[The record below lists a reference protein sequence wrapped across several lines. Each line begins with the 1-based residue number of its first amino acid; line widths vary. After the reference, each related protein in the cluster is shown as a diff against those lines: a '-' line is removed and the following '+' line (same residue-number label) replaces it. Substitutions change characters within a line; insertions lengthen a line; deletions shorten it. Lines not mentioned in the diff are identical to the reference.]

1 MTNLIIG
8 SFNTK
13 DNAINRNGGIRE
25 DGTDNAKILAQKI
38 KEKNFDILGTQELTI
53 KYTTRLKQL
62 LPHYKFCGDY
72 RYGNML
78 INMPYN
84 ENNQIITKQN
94 ILDTQTIWLPFVAHN
109 LKDLKTSISKTS
121 IMPRIA
127 TIAITEN
134 NDGQKICTINTHL
147 DYQVPSIQIRQL
159 KALSKIVRTYS
170 AQYPI
175 ILTGDFN
182 MELKE
187 EHFNDFVHSMEK
199 ENIKR
204 VEISKN
210 TWYPKEGNGKTEDHI
225 FIPKNWIVEDCGVIQ
240 DEEMGELS
248 DHKAIYVKTIT
259 K

>member
-1 MTNLIIG
+1 MTNLTIG

-13 DNAINRNGGIRE
+13 DNAINRNGGIRN

-53 KYTTRLKQL
+53 KYTTRLEQL
-62 LPHYKFCGDY
+62 LPNYKFCGDY
-72 RYGNML
+72 RYSNAL

-84 ENNQIITKQN
+84 ENNQIMTKQN
-94 ILDTQTIWLPFVAHN
+94 ILSTKTIWLPFIAHN
-109 LKDLKTSISKTS
+109 PKDLKTSISKAS

-127 TIAITEN
+127 TITITEN
-134 NDGQKICTINTHL
+134 EDGQKICTINTHL
-147 DYQVPSIQIRQL
+147 DYQIPSVQIRQL
-159 KALSKIVRTYS
+159 KALSKIIKTYS

-187 EHFNDFVHSMEK
+187 EHFKEFVQSMEK
-199 ENIKR
+199 ENIQR
-204 VEISKN
+204 VEINEN
-210 TWYPKEGNGKTEDHI
+210 TWCPKEENGKTEDHI

-240 DEEMGELS
+240 DEEMRELS
-248 DHKAIYVKTIT
+248 DHKAIYVKAKTR
-259 K
+259 